1 MDFWKPGENGW
12 SNSDPT
18 QRLEQNEMKKEVT
31 VELLGIQDREGEEER
46 VDIRTRGIYCLRENG
61 HYISYEEE
69 LEEIPQKVKTL
80 LHISSGVLSMT
91 KRGPVQVKMEFIPG
105 KRTTCMYRTPF
116 GNIPMEIETKCVEV
130 TEEEDRR
137 IAGFRQTPNSTV
149 QMLTAC
155 LPLL

>member
-1 MDFWKPGENGW
+1 
-12 SNSDPT
+12 
-18 QRLEQNEMKKEVT
+18 MKKEVT
-31 VELLGIQDREGEEER
+31 VELLGIQNREGEEER

-116 GNIPMEIETKCVEV
+116 GNIPMEIETKRVEV
-130 TEEEDRR
+130 IEEEDRLSASAQYYLESDGIR
-137 IAGFRQTPNSTV
+137 LSACKLEMCIASKRD
-149 QMLTAC
+149 C
-155 LPLL
+155 